1 MLDIHATSSA
11 LAPRE
16 QQLTSRTFSSCK
28 TCWLSA
34 EASPTRR
41 AKLAY
46 PCMFFASAARP

>member
-1 MLDIHATSSA
+1 MLDTHAISSPI
-11 LAPRE
+11 APHE

-28 TCWLSA
+28 TCCISA